1 MNAKIAALIDILKSG
16 YRRIDPADLD
26 VVSKNVADEVQNM
39 IEMAQKTGG
48 FSFNPRTGE
57 FLKGK
62 EDFGYMMSTVP
73 EMADINRIPITDPN
87 IGQRIADLMSNP
99 YYRDRLTRGQYL
111 GGWIDDG
118 KLVVDPS
125 QRFFNKNRS
134 ILMGND
140 MGRQMAGFDVAEADV
155 YSLTPELVAE
165 ARRVAEDRAAKQA
178 LAIMLGLPAVGA
190 GIGMAVRAGTD

>member
-1 MNAKIAALIDILKSG
+1 MNPKIDALVDILKSA

-26 VVSKNVADEVQNM
+26 VVSKNVSDKVRRM
-39 IEMAQKTGG
+39 IEMADETGG

-57 FLKGK
+57 FLKAK

-73 EMADINRIPITDPN
+73 EMADINRIPLTDPN
-87 IGQRIADLMSNP
+87 IEQRIADLMSNP

-118 KLVVDPS
+118 KLVIDPS
-125 QRFFNKNRS
+125 QRFVNKNRS

-140 MGRQMAGFDVAEADV
+140 VGRQMAGFDVARDV
-155 YSLTPELVAE
+155 AYGLTPDVVAE

-178 LAIMLGLPAVGA
+178 LAVLLGLPGAGA
-190 GIGMAVRAGTD
+190 GIGMAINAGTD